1 MGVTSMFSRI
11 FVLVFGLTLA
21 VWSSAGAVPVG
32 GGYQVSY
39 GINMTPGTS
48 NANDITSVF
57 IFESNGAQFNVDYGF
72 TIPGIGVSSLTHTSS
87 FAPTSALIAGI
98 GRGIPG
104 VGDGQ
109 DHIYM
114 IVNNAFAESIVGL
127 FWRDVFPG
135 SGGTRVRHSEFID
148 LLTDASAGDPGALD
162 AVRNFAIVDA
172 AAGWFD
178 PNGQFAVS
186 EFTTV
191 GPPVGGSIPEPGT
204 LVLLATALA
213 GLGLYA
219 VEKRRRVHRTE
230 A

>member
-1 MGVTSMFSRI
+1 MSVTRMFSRM

-72 TIPGIGVSSLTHTSS
+72 TIPGIGASTLTHTSS

-114 IVNNAFAESIVGL
+114 IVNNAFAESIVGSL
-127 FWRDVFPG
+127 WSEVFPG
-135 SGGTRVRHSEFID
+135 SGGTRVRHSEFVD

-162 AVRNFAIVDA
+162 AVRNFASVDA

-186 EFTTV
+186 EFSFV
-191 GPPVGGSIPEPGT
+191 PPPVGGSIPEPGT

>member
-1 MGVTSMFSRI
+1 MKARMLYIVVVLLSSLGVYREA
-11 FVLVFGLTLA
+11 LA
-21 VWSSAGAVPVG
+21 LAVG

-39 GINMTPGTS
+39 RINMTPGTS

-72 TIPGIGVSSLTHTSS
+72 TIPGIGASSLTHTIP

-98 GRGIPG
+98 GRGISG

-114 IVNNAFAESIVGL
+114 IVNNAFAGSIVGL
-127 FWRDVFPG
+127 KWSEVFPG

-148 LLTDASAGDPGALD
+148 LLTNASGGDSGALD
-162 AVRNFAIVDA
+162 AVRNFASIDA
-172 AAGWFD
+172 AAGWFN

-186 EFTTV
+186 EFSLV
-191 GPPVGGSIPEPGT
+191 PPPVGGSIPEPGT

-213 GLGLYA
+213 GLGYA
-219 VEKRRRVHRTE
+219 RGRKVKARSPSE

>member
-1 MGVTSMFSRI
+1 VRVSSMFNRR
-11 FVLVFGLTLA
+11 FVLVFGFTLA
-21 VWSSAGAVPVG
+21 VWSSAGALPAG
-32 GGYQVSY
+32 AGYQVSY

-72 TIPGIGVSSLTHTSS
+72 TIPGVGVSSLTHTSPFS
-87 FAPTSALIAGI
+87 PSSALIAGV

-104 VGDGQ
+104 IGDGQ

-135 SGGTRVRHSEFID
+135 SGGTRVRHPEFVD

-162 AVRNFAIVDA
+162 ALRNFASVDA
-172 AAGWFD
+172 AAAWFD
-178 PNGQFAVS
+178 PNGQFLVS
-186 EFTTV
+186 EFSAV
-191 GPPVGGSIPEPGT
+191 PPPVGGSIPHPGT

-219 VEKRRRVHRTE
+219 VEKRRRVHRIE
-230 A
+230 V